1 MIVPFLLGLGA
12 GALTSFVEPVVRE
25 ATTRATLSKLNIEPG
40 EMDLLTLAL
49 LLLAAAILSGGQS
62 SVALIF
68 GALLGVF
75 GNRVLALIQGRK
87 GDGA

>member
-25 ATTRATLSKLNIEPG
+25 AMTRATLSKLDIEPG

-62 SVALIF
+62 SVALIL

-75 GNRVLALIQGRK
+75 GNRILAMIQGGK
-87 GDGA
+87 GGDA